1 MKKILIVDDEKT
13 IRDGLEQLIN
23 TTKKYEVV
31 GKCKNGEDAL
41 NVARKTSPDIVV
53 TDIRMPV
60 MDGLEFI
67 SSYSSKKTTKFI
79 ILSGYGEFEYA
90 RAAHVLNVFDYILKP
105 VDYELF
111 LQTLEKAAASFDET
125 TNEISRKKCQLGLLS
140 LQPSISSLEEID
152 SILKDLS
159 MEYKNIT
166 PIVISV
172 SNPYNISSENLIL
185 RKDFIEKYITEKGFS
200 NIICFIYEQRIIVLI
215 YNDEKPNIKSVLKS
229 LINATMEKFNCKPYC
244 SIGSTAEN
252 VHEIRKSYENAL
264 QALSYTLYDS
274 STYIF
279 EAKEE
284 MVPLENLEIYY
295 YKNKNLTATAI
306 KDLDK
311 EKAYEHIDALFSK
324 AVTENY
330 PPEIILLFLK
340 EIYNFCYNTVYIF
353 KNESILS
360 MDINKII
367 KNAQYNVISI
377 EDLKTILYNIVTNTI
392 NTLDTKLDTKSNNII
407 EDVIKYINI
416 NYKNEITLDEISN
429 TFFINKSYFCKIF
442 KEKTNS
448 TFNNYL
454 TIIRINKAKSLII
467 EDKHKIYEIAEMVG
481 FKDPKYFAKTFK
493 DITGLT
499 PSEYKQQNSIITI

>member
-215 YNDEKPNIKSVLKS
+215 YNDEKPNIKSALKS

-279 EAKEE
+279 EAKDE

-360 MDINKII
+360 MDIN
-367 KNAQYNVISI
+367 
-377 EDLKTILYNIVTNTI
+377 
-392 NTLDTKLDTKSNNII
+392 
-407 EDVIKYINI
+407 
-416 NYKNEITLDEISN
+416 
-429 TFFINKSYFCKIF
+429 
-442 KEKTNS
+442 
-448 TFNNYL
+448 
-454 TIIRINKAKSLII
+454 R
-467 EDKHKIYEIAEMVG
+467 
-481 FKDPKYFAKTFK
+481 
-493 DITGLT
+493 
-499 PSEYKQQNSIITI
+499 